1 MEFLAGDTF
10 REERYFSLHP
20 VLAHELMMSAPATAP
35 PLPPTPAPEP
45 PSPPTAAIPPPAADA
60 TASAATAVADA
71 VRSRPLSPNELGL
84 DSANSGNSMGDG
96 PTQRPTAFPR
106 FGTRNVSSPTVV
118 VARPG
123 QFLSFA
129 TPTPVP
135 VLGGT
140 PHRYR
145 SRPRRPSPFPP
156 AQDKRLAHPMSSRP
170 SCPRAVVANLGSL
183 QVIQHGRS
191 ERSSQARHRH
201 LHVSSSPRSKGDGRP
216 QYRSRPVVRPSHLPT
231 SFTSSH
237 RHAGRRRARHP
248 RPHKRLE
255 TPRCSTYS

>member
-1 MEFLAGDTF
+1 MTCIFACRRRRWSWLALASSCRSPLRLPSRCWG
-10 REERYFSLHP
+10 ERRIGIGH
-20 VLAHELMMSAPATAP
+20 
-35 PLPPTPAPEP
+35 
-45 PSPPTAAIPPPAADA
+45 
-60 TASAATAVADA
+60 
-71 VRSRPLSPNELGL
+71 
-84 DSANSGNSMGDG
+84 
-96 PTQRPTAFPR
+96 
-106 FGTRNVSSPTVV
+106 
-118 VARPG
+118 
-123 QFLSFA
+123 
-129 TPTPVP
+129 
-135 VLGGT
+135 
-140 PHRYR
+140 
-145 SRPRRPSPFPP
+145 RPRRPSPFPP